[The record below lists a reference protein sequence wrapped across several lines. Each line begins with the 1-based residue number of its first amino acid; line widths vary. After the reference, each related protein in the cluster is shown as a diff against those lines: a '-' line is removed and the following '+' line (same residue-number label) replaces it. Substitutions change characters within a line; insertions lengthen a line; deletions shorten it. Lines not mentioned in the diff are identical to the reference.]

1 MSNVMIAYPN
11 LADDAVLTNGSF
23 FARLPA
29 ANVQDF
35 RSAKVARTIS
45 TTLTDTILDA
55 DLGESRV
62 IKVVSLPNHN
72 FSIAATIRVRA
83 ENDPTFAVTLFDS
96 GFVDALPEI
105 YPSGVLDWGDAG
117 LWDGKLGQQEYDDGY
132 PIPWTLLIA
141 PPVSARYWRFEIS
154 DVTNPD
160 GFIDLGRLVISPG
173 YSPTINMKQGLQI
186 GWETSSSTTETDG
199 GAFFHNDRVRRRFV
213 NFQLSQI
220 PENEGFV
227 RLFELQ
233 RGRGMSNPFL
243 FIYNPEDTFH
253 LHRRAFLATFRRLN
267 PLQVPHADR
276 TVQAFQAVEE
286 L

>member
-11 LADDAVLTNGSF
+11 LADDAVLSNGSF

-72 FSIAATIRVRA
+72 FSIAATVRVRA
-83 ENDPTFAVTLFDS
+83 GNDPTFAVTLFDS

>member
-1 MSNVMIAYPN
+1 MSNVMIAFPN
-11 LADDAVLTNGSF
+11 LADDAVLSNGSF

-29 ANVQDF
+29 SNVQDF

-83 ENDPTFAVTLFDS
+83 GNDPTFAVTLFDS

-105 YPSGVLDWGDAG
+105 YPYGVLDWGDSG
-117 LWDGKLGQQEYDDGY
+117 IWDGKLGQQEYDDGY
-132 PIPWTLLIA
+132 PIPWTLLIS

-173 YSPTINMKQGLQI
+173 YSPSINMKQGLQI
-186 GWETSSSTTETDG
+186 GWETSSTTTETDG

-213 NFQLSQI
+213 TFTLSQI

-253 LHRRAFLATFRRLN
+253 LHRRAFLATFSRLN

>member
-1 MSNVMIAYPN
+1 MSNVLIAFPN
-11 LADDAVLTNGSF
+11 LADDAVLSNGSF
-23 FARLPA
+23 FARLPII
-29 ANVQDF
+29 NVQDF

-83 ENDPTFAVTLFDS
+83 GNDPTFAVTLFDS

-105 YPSGVLDWGDAG
+105 YPYGVLDWGDAG
-117 LWDGKLGQQEYDDGY
+117 IWDGKLGQQEYDDGY

-154 DVTNPD
+154 DETNPD

-173 YSPTINMKQGLQI
+173 YTPSINMKQGLQI
-186 GWETSSSTTETDG
+186 GWETSSTTTETDG
-199 GAFFHNDRVRRRFV
+199 GAFFHNDRARRRFV
-213 NFQLSQI
+213 NFQLNQI

-227 RLFELQ
+227 RMFELS
-233 RGRGMSNPFL
+233 RGRGTSNPFL
-243 FIYNPEDTFH
+243 FIYNPQDTFH